1 MAPYQIPEAKS
12 VYSILNDKIATKN
25 AFTLGNAHERERE
38 REFISPKLPQNG
50 LWRVKV
56 YLYMYIYVRQT
67 DPNNFM
73 LTQQT

>member
-1 MAPYQIPEAKS
+1 MLSHWEM
-12 VYSILNDKIATKN
+12 
-25 AFTLGNAHERERE
+25 HMRERGE